1 MSANVIKVNGDYKVK
16 AAQGG
21 TISLDAGSTGNVAIT
36 GSLTVTGDTILNYTT
51 SFVTQNT
58 EIQDNI
64 IVLNRGEQSNQIR
77 LGEAGIKI
85 DRGTNAYGDAYL
97 TFIEG
102 IDWIDS
108 AGVMKTGLFS
118 FRTEQ
123 AGLCAI
129 QTVTI
134 NTDGNDLVI
143 NTGSAGATMSV
154 RGTVDYENNVTDD
167 DDIPNKKY
175 VDNKIALGGGGKV
188 NITQPETIATLTIAN
203 QKTFRVNNSLTF
215 NGTDNSTVNFASG
228 GTVAY
233 TSSSLSQFGAATA
246 ADFKDK
252 ISGTTGSGNLVFATN
267 PTFPSGFKIGV
278 APNEVAISGT
288 TGSGSM
294 VLSSS
299 PTITGSPIIAGVT
312 ISGATG
318 TSNLVFSNSPTII
331 NPTIQINN
339 AQNVATASQVLTGI
353 TGTAGLVLSN
363 SPTLVTPI
371 LGVASATSINKVTI
385 TAPLTSSTLT
395 IANAKTLTVNT
406 SLTFNGND
414 STINF
419 RDGGNVVYST
429 DLSSYVLTSGLQ
441 TAIITTQIP
450 DANIVNNTTAKNIG
464 YLGRPI
470 NPKVIGYAIQFGD
483 QGKTIYTSADVLIP
497 DNGIL
502 ALPVGTVI
510 HIIATENISIYTSAG
525 SSDILRWGQ
534 QTADLIGLRNLAKYG
549 MATIIKVETNVQVN
563 PPVSTWYISGGVLT

>member
-21 TISLDAGSTGNVAIT
+21 TIFLDAGTTGNVAIT

-85 DRGTNAYGDAYL
+85 DRGTNVYGDAYV

-108 AGVMKTGLFS
+108 AGVIKTGLFS

-175 VDNKIALGGGGKV
+175 VDDKIALGGGGKV

-203 QKTFRVNNSLTF
+203 QKTLRVNNSLTF
-215 NGTDNSTVNFASG
+215 NGTDNSTVNFTGG

-233 TSSSLSQFGAATA
+233 TTSSLSQFGAATA

-252 ISGTTGSGNLVFATN
+252 ISGTTGGGNLVFATN

-278 APNEVAISGT
+278 TPNEVAVSGT

-339 AQNVATASQVLTGI
+339 AQNVATASQKLSGI
-353 TGTAGLVLSN
+353 TGTTSLVLSN
-363 SPTLVTPI
+363 SPTLVTPT
-371 LGVASATSINKVTI
+371 LGVATATSINKVTI
-385 TAPLTSSTLT
+385 TAPTTSATLT
-395 IANAKTLTVNT
+395 IANGKTLSVANT
-406 SLTFNGND
+406 LTFNGTD
-414 STINF
+414 GSTVAF
-419 RDGGNVVYST
+419 GVGGTVVYST
-429 DLSSYVLTSGLQ
+429 TLSSYVLTSGLQ
-441 TAIITTQIP
+441 TAINTTQIP
-450 DANIVNNTTAKNIG
+450 DASVATGNTAKSIG

-470 NPKVIGYAIQFGD
+470 NPKTSGYAIQFGD

-497 DNGIL
+497 DNSIL
-502 ALPVGTVI
+502 ELPVGTVI
-510 HIIATENISIYTSAG
+510 HIIASENISIYTSIG
-525 SSDILRWGQ
+525 GNDILRWGQ
-534 QTADLIGLRNLAKYG
+534 QTQNLIGPRNLAKYG
-549 MATIIKVETNVQVN
+549 MATIIKVETTV
-563 PPVSTWYISGGVLT
+563 WYISGGVLT